1 MIFTSDYI
9 TLFISGFLSATLLP
23 GSSEIILIAMLSQ
36 GLAEPL
42 LLVFAATF
50 GNVLGSLVNWLLGK
64 YLMRFMGR
72 RWFPVSLAQYDK
84 AKKWFERYGIWSLL
98 LAWLPV
104 VGDPLTLIAGTLGV
118 RLRTFLILVTVGKFA
133 RYAFIAWVSGMV
145 GG

>member
-9 TLFISGFLSATLLP
+9 TLFFSGFLSATLLP

-42 LLVFAATF
+42 LLVLAATF

-72 RWFPVSLAQYDK
+72 RWFPVSPAQYDK

-118 RLRTFLILVTVGKFA
+118 RLRTFLILVTIGKFA
-133 RYAFIAWVSGMV
+133 RYAFIAGVTGMI

>member
-1 MIFTSDYI
+1 MVDYI
-9 TLFISGFLSATLLP
+9 TLFWSGFLSATLLP
-23 GSSEIILIAMLSQ
+23 GSSEIVLIAMLSQ
-36 GLAEPL
+36 GMGEPV
-42 LLVFAATF
+42 LLVVAGTL

-72 RWFPVSLAQYDK
+72 RWFPVSHKQYDK
-84 AKKWFERYGIWSLL
+84 AKIWFERYGVWSLL

-118 RLRTFLILVTVGKFA
+118 RLRVFLILVTIGKFA
-133 RYAFIAWVSGMV
+133 RYAFIAWVSVMV